1 MSIYVLRNGNQIKVT
16 KENCYSD
23 LHDTKVWFEY
33 DIVQKD
39 GYWKHTEQ
47 TTISL
52 DYYSSIHDYITTN
65 YETV

>member
-1 MSIYVLRNGNQIKVT
+1 MTIYQLRNGNHIKIT

-23 LHDTKVWFEY
+23 LNSTKVWFEY
-33 DIVQKD
+33 EIIQKN

-47 TTISL
+47 ATISL
-52 DYYSSIHDYITTN
+52 DYYGGIYDYITTN